1 MNRLRVRRSNSMAP
15 TLALIV
21 GSVVATAVP
30 AALPA
35 VERAGASASSAD
47 TIRVAG
53 TPLEAASL
61 AFALALTDPSG
72 DALQAVMAPTG
83 IRLHLGETGHAG
95 LSARQA
101 AASLREFLR
110 GYDGG
115 TAIVSRAAPVEG
127 SPVGG
132 YAEVLWS
139 GRVAGTSQGIQRT
152 LFVGFL
158 RESGEWWV
166 DEVRLLR

>member
-1 MNRLRVRRSNSMAP
+1 LRA
-15 TLALIV
+15 ALSLTAIV
-21 GSVVATAVP
+21 FLVPAVP
-30 AALPA
+30 GGLRGLENAP
-35 VERAGASASSAD
+35 VVAD

-53 TPLEAASL
+53 SPLEAASI
-61 AFALALTDPSG
+61 AFARALADPSG
-72 DALQAVMAPTG
+72 DALTSLLAPSG
-83 IRLHLGETGHAG
+83 IRLHLGNAGHVG

-101 AASLREFLR
+101 VASLREFLR

-115 TAIVSRAAPVEG
+115 IAVVSRAAPVDG
-127 SPVGG
+127 SPFGG

-139 GRVAGTSQGIQRT
+139 GRVAGTSQDIQRT

-158 RESGEWWV
+158 RDSGEWQV